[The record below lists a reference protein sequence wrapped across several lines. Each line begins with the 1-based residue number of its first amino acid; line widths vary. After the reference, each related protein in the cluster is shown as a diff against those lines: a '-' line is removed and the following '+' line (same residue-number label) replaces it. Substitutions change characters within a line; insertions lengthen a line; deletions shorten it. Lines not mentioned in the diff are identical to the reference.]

1 MSNCFQ
7 LIQDGKAVR
16 LQEVD
21 DKMREHFGAPPDAER
36 WYAEWYDTVGFA
48 LALGKDWTAIRA
60 TFAGCGLDPVIDW
73 LETNYTVDAW
83 VEVGRR

>member
-1 MSNCFQ
+1 MPNCFQ
-7 LIQDGKAVR
+7 LIQDGEAVR

-36 WYAEWYDTVGFA
+36 WYEQWYDTVGFA
-48 LALGKDWTAIRA
+48 LALGKDWTEIRA
-60 TFAGCGLDPVIDW
+60 MFADCELDPVIDW